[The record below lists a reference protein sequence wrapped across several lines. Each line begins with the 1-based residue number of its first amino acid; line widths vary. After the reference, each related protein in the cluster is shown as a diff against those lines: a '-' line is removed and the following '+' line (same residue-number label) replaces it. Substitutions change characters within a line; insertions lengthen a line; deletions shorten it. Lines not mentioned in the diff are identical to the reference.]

1 MSTLGRGRGTTRH
14 GTRVGNRLSPGSPY
28 RRAVTEGECPLCVRG
43 MPSAAILDSMNG
55 PRPPTDAEQ
64 AMNRRT
70 TTEIAHAR
78 PTSALGARV
87 YLPTEPRTAFL
98 KIL

>member
-14 GTRVGNRLSPGSPY
+14 GIRVGNRLSPGSPY
-28 RRAVTEGECPLCVRG
+28 RRAVTEGECPVCVRG